1 MNEIVKKVA
10 LVFVLILLFVPTIL
24 VILDLR
30 SITPWAGSTT
40 AMLFDFFSI
49 LYSATIP
56 AIALKV
62 LELFGCCSTPQPNS
76 QSSGQSNP
84 PPATPTLPSQNLAQT
99 HNPLSDQ
106 GHGSSTNEDKAIKIV
121 CTVTFTVVLTLLI
134 NFFIVALTL
143 HNPYFYSM
151 YLKPGIY
158 IFTPNGNYHYY
169 HPLGWPASDT
179 TLIVLGGGDIDI
191 NDWVYPNTVT
201 VQPGNYS
208 FTITLTNPDIILNYF
223 INTIPTSALISL
235 IIAMILCK
243 LVAKSEKH

>member
-1 MNEIVKKVA
+1 MNKMKKVA

-84 PPATPTLPSQNLAQT
+84 NPPSGTPRSSPRIEKIACGVAVSYTHLTLP
-99 HNPLSDQ
+99 
-106 GHGSSTNEDKAIKIV
+106 TNREV
-121 CTVTFTVVLTLLI
+121 
-134 NFFIVALTL
+134 
-143 HNPYFYSM
+143 
-151 YLKPGIY
+151 
-158 IFTPNGNYHYY
+158 
-169 HPLGWPASDT
+169 
-179 TLIVLGGGDIDI
+179 
-191 NDWVYPNTVT
+191 
-201 VQPGNYS
+201 
-208 FTITLTNPDIILNYF
+208 
-223 INTIPTSALISL
+223 
-235 IIAMILCK
+235 
-243 LVAKSEKH
+243 